1 MKFLSIK
8 IGEFSPIFCIYGDE
22 GRGLHSQ
29 RDGAKAVS
37 EAESIFVFVKQWYKG
52 VGRASGSGQRQAA
65 QSCGTEAAKP
75 HSGGVAD
82 GVDGRLSRLL
92 QNGKDRRRERDD
104 KA

>member
-1 MKFLSIK
+1 MNNKNRRGILRF
-8 IGEFSPIFCIYGDE
+8 FAFRGDE
-22 GRGLHSQ
+22 GRGFAESQ

-52 VGRASGSGQRQAA
+52 VGRAPGSEQCQAAQSYGTRAA

-92 QNGKDRRRERDD
+92 
-104 KA
+104 